1 MKQEAIQAVEKL
13 FEITEFL
20 NEDGDLGDMGYDRI
34 IDALSIVESELF
46 KI

>member
-1 MKQEAIQAVEKL
+1 MKQEAIKAVEKL
-13 FEITEFL
+13 FQISEFL
-20 NEDGDLGDMGYDRI
+20 NEDGDLGDVSYDRI